1 MSKSYEVGEL
11 VWWLMNRITKEELAV
26 VVEKGGGRYNILFPC
41 GKMLWVHP
49 RHLMKMDKK

>member
-26 VVEKGGGRYNILFPC
+26 VVEKGGGRYNILLPC